1 MEVEGY
7 EQESAGETAQTSD
20 FAWMSRE
27 LRTTTT
33 TGTNNNFENTMADDS
48 TLSGSFLTAALEEM
62 RRSEKTTQ
70 NDRDQSSDLG
80 DVTLSQQ
87 STEEITNVSR
97 RPEINETS
105 FDTKYSKEDGND
117 TLIFSREEDN
127 PLGVSFRA
135 PLQEIRSVE
144 THKMGPNEQRYCT
157 KYKDFVA
164 NKILEFR
171 RRHPNKLRVYGSM
184 EPEEKEQAQQGVM
197 KLIDRLG
204 IATRTVGPDT
214 DAVDDLSVSFD
225 ESIHGAQSKLSH
237 QAATV
242 EDNNASF
249 GMCADA
255 TVDQSMA
262 LLSPQGESS
271 AAFGNS
277 PSMEV
282 SMALLSPVH
291 ARQEP
296 RPSTL
301 NAGYSDS
308 STQSIEVA
316 RAARPFESPDA
327 VYRQKKRLASTSG
340 KRGADMVRARGSD
353 RSSAS
358 LDTVDPDDIDSP
370 LKMLETSIRRLSLAP
385 DKMFTASQSPIPIY
399 DKSPD
404 DFPDISFGDE
414 DLEMA
419 PASPGSATD
428 SLDDTKERRVR
439 WSLDQECQELREVP
453 GDTGL
458 KSGATFHLKPFQTEC
473 VRKPHRKAPI
483 QSFPDPLD
491 FYEGRLGKSLARLF
505 MWLRRR
511 DESFARGGPA
521 CKGVILS
528 LAERQIFDLVLKL
541 LLDAT
546 PPDHQSQ
553 SQSSLDTE
561 DSIQGKTLIV
571 ARTKEDLEAWA
582 RVLREGC
589 SLSVL
594 NHATLPVKQRKTQH
608 SAKKCAKYD
617 AILTTFDAMKS
628 PDVTIGVDDNGYA
641 LTKKVDAEG
650 GWFSSRNSSQSSAVQ
665 QCKQLSVLHLV
676 NWRRII
682 FADILGQK
690 CFLAKPETARA
701 EAARSL
707 NSESRYVFCILPCY
721 QEHN

>member
-1 MEVEGY
+1 MPTLMEVDGY

-27 LRTTTT
+27 LRTTCT
-33 TGTNNNFENTMADDS
+33 TGIDSNFENTMADDS
-48 TLSGSFLTAALEEM
+48 TLSGSFLTAALEDM
-62 RRSEKTTQ
+62 RRSECTAQ
-70 NDRDQSSDLG
+70 NGRDQCSDLG

-97 RPEINETS
+97 REHKINETT
-105 FDTKYSKEDGND
+105 FDTKYSKEDVND
-117 TLIFSREEDN
+117 TLIFSREEED
-127 PLGVSFRA
+127 PLGGSFRA

-144 THKMGPNEQRYCT
+144 THKMGPNEQQYCT

-164 NKILEFR
+164 DKILDFR
-171 RRHPNKLRVYGSM
+171 RRYPNKLRDYGIM
-184 EPEEKEQAQQGVM
+184 EPEEKERAQQGVM

-204 IATRTVGPDT
+204 IATRTVGADT
-214 DAVDDLSVSFD
+214 DAVDDQSVTFD
-225 ESIHGAQSKLSH
+225 ESIRRAKSKLSL
-237 QAATV
+237 QAATS
-242 EDNNASF
+242 EANNASF
-249 GMCADA
+249 GMRDDDP

-262 LLSPQGESS
+262 LLSPRGESS

-277 PSMEV
+277 PSMEI

-296 RPSTL
+296 RPSTP
-301 NAGYSDS
+301 NTGHSDS

-358 LDTVDPDDIDSP
+358 LDTVDPDDVDSP
-370 LKMLETSIRRLSLAP
+370 LKLLETSVRRLSLAP

-419 PASPGSATD
+419 SSAPGSAND

-439 WSLDQECQELREVP
+439 WNLDQECQELREVP
-453 GDTGL
+453 GGIGL
-458 KSGATFHLKPFQTEC
+458 KSGATFHLKPFQTEY
-473 VRKPHRKAPI
+473 VRKPSRKAAI
-483 QSFPDPLD
+483 QSFPDPLE
-491 FYEGRLGKSLARLF
+491 FYQGRLGKSLARVF

-521 CKGVILS
+521 CRGVILS

-541 LLDAT
+541 LLDAA

-553 SQSSLDTE
+553 SQSSLDAE
-561 DSIQGKTLIV
+561 DSIQGTLIV

-617 AILTTFDAMKS
+617 VVLTTFDAMKS
-628 PDVTIGVDDNGYA
+628 PDITIGVDGNGYA
-641 LTKKVDAEG
+641 LTKKIDVEG
-650 GWFSSRNSSQSSAVQ
+650 GWFSSRNSSQSSPVQ

-707 NSESRYVFCILPCY
+707 NAESRYLFCIL
-721 QEHN
+721 Q

>member
-1 MEVEGY
+1 
-7 EQESAGETAQTSD
+7 
-20 FAWMSRE
+20 
-27 LRTTTT
+27 
-33 TGTNNNFENTMADDS
+33 
-48 TLSGSFLTAALEEM
+48 
-62 RRSEKTTQ
+62 
-70 NDRDQSSDLG
+70 
-80 DVTLSQQ
+80 
-87 STEEITNVSR
+87 
-97 RPEINETS
+97 
-105 FDTKYSKEDGND
+105 
-117 TLIFSREEDN
+117 
-127 PLGVSFRA
+127 
-135 PLQEIRSVE
+135 
-144 THKMGPNEQRYCT
+144 
-157 KYKDFVA
+157 
-164 NKILEFR
+164 
-171 RRHPNKLRVYGSM
+171 
-184 EPEEKEQAQQGVM
+184 M

-214 DAVDDLSVSFD
+214 DAVDDQSVTFD
-225 ESIHGAQSKLSH
+225 ESIHRAQSKLSH
-237 QAATV
+237 QAALA
-242 EDNNASF
+242 EDNNTSF
-249 GMCADA
+249 GLCDDDP

-262 LLSPQGESS
+262 LLSPRRESS

-277 PSMEV
+277 PSVEI

-291 ARQEP
+291 HARQEP
-296 RPSTL
+296 HPSTP
-301 NAGYSDS
+301 NAGHSDS

-340 KRGADMVRARGSD
+340 KRGTDMARARGSD

-358 LDTVDPDDIDSP
+358 LDTVDPDDVDSP

-439 WSLDQECQELREVP
+439 WNLDQECQELREVP
-453 GDTGL
+453 GDIGM
-458 KSGATFHLKPFQTEC
+458 KSGATFHLKPFQTEY
-473 VRKPHRKAPI
+473 VRKPSRKAAI

-491 FYEGRLGKSLARLF
+491 FYQGRLGKSLARLF
-505 MWLRRR
+505 VWLRRR

-541 LLDAT
+541 LLDAA

-553 SQSSLDTE
+553 TQSSLDAE
-561 DSIQGKTLIV
+561 DIIQGKTLIV

-617 AILTTFDAMKS
+617 AVLTTFDAMKS

-690 CFLAKPETARA
+690 CFLAKPETARV

-707 NSESRYVFCILPCY
+707 NAESRYVSCILSGY
-721 QEHN
+721 LEHN